1 MNYYSDNKILHL
13 RYKNIENFVTYCK
26 LFNKFS
32 IKYIKNKYK
41 KSIDL
46 DLEDF
51 DIIQRVDNKLKLY
64 QILYDF
70 FNKLSKIEINE
81 TNLDLENLI
90 IVKHKVHKYFIL
102 GMTFN
107 NVQNK
112 LNRLNYFDYQ
122 TDKPITKQL
131 KFLIFIPICNENV
144 INNIE
149 LFFYNYEITVFT
161 SSKVKLF
168 NLPIITISEITNLKS
183 ILYFLKNNSDLLS
196 YFDIIVIFDN
206 TFFEN
211 IFQNDFILSLDN
223 YIIVGNIS
231 NKSILDKKYENIL
244 RNYNNVNFNCNPVI
258 YSNYSQIL
266 FSSYFLNENI
276 NLFLDK
282 DIEELSLLCSY
293 N

>member
-1 MNYYSDNKILHL
+1 MNYYSDNKTFHL
-13 RYKNIENFVTYCK
+13 RYKNIENYLTYCK

-46 DLEDF
+46 YLEDF

-81 TNLDLENLI
+81 SNLDLENLI

-107 NVQNK
+107 NVQN
-112 LNRLNYFDYQ
+112 RLNYFDYEIE
-122 TDKPITKQL
+122 KPISKQL
-131 KFLIFIPICNENV
+131 KYLIFIPICNENV
-144 INNIE
+144 IKNIE

-183 ILYFLKNNSDLLS
+183 ILYFFTVWSTLSGLRISMLMQRAISAIPAFPGATYMLLHS
-196 YFDIIVIFDN
+196 GFCLIAQARECSRPPLPNI
-206 TFFEN
+206 N
-211 IFQNDFILSLDN
+211 IFILES
-223 YIIVGNIS
+223 
-231 NKSILDKKYENIL
+231 
-244 RNYNNVNFNCNPVI
+244 P
-258 YSNYSQIL
+258 
-266 FSSYFLNENI
+266 
-276 NLFLDK
+276 
-282 DIEELSLLCSY
+282 
-293 N
+293 